1 MLMANISRYLLAAQ
15 EMGSGLNAL
24 TDVAGI
30 AYVTSFAGLAGFLAL
45 PLAASADRLTFNP
58 KIHKYSKDMH
68 IFKRLFFV

>member
-1 MLMANISRYLLAAQ
+1 MRFAIESATLPNMRTRLD
-15 EMGSGLNAL
+15 